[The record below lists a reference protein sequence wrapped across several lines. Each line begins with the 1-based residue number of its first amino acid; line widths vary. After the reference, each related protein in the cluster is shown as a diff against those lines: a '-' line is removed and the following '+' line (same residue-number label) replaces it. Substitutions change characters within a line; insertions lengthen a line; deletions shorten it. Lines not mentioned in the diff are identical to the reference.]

1 MSVCGS
7 VGGGGTSGSGMG
19 YHGNILLKT
28 NAGEGEAEMKGVT
41 LWEGG
46 EGGEPQTESLTSAI
60 LRNLPYDGE

>member
-1 MSVCGS
+1 MPVCES